1 MHKRRSHHK
10 SRNGCYSCKQKHV
23 KCDEQGPPC
32 TNCVLREAECK
43 YPTPEEL
50 EEARL
55 KKQAAASAARP
66 KPKTQKLV
74 RKLPPSG
81 SPPGLAPAA
90 PRLPSSPSQ
99 PPLSGEPLYDRRL
112 ELELMHQWTTKTW
125 MGFYG
130 IPEDQRYLQEE
141 LPRTAL
147 GEGYLLN
154 GILAIAATDLAHQ
167 TQGPASSK
175 YVSAALVFSNRA
187 SIQFRQQ
194 LSILSATN
202 NTHVLYHRGIIVEKR
217 NLSMLKSEIA
227 SDATGGLDS
236 HQIKIQRRFNTF
248 FDILL
253 ETYNILLTNIR
264 WTMNSPSEIR
274 AAVDRLLKDPLTLD
288 FIGFDTRLAMER
300 LTSVSQQ
307 IRTNFS
313 SRNAEDAAAAPHAS
327 PLGYLCAEVPMYRLI
342 IAQVKL
348 SFVAEALNLPQGFCL
363 SLVTTTGLEF
373 LNLVIAMDTMALFV
387 LLHVGV
393 VFYRMFRKE
402 EDHQAAGGCW
412 AMGSVAQ
419 ELIRELSRILEATPV
434 CQIPEG
440 REAIVWCQQQIGLL
454 PAPGAG
460 TLVIP
465 DVMFGEDLNQALE

>member
-66 KPKTQKLV
+66 KPKTHKLV
-74 RKLPPSG
+74 RKQPLSG
-81 SPPGLAPAA
+81 APPGLAPAV
-90 PRLPSSPSQ
+90 PQLLSGPSQ
-99 PPLSGEPLYDRRL
+99 PPVSGEPLYDRRL

-175 YVSAALVFSNRA
+175 YVSAALGFSNRA

-217 NLSMLKSEIA
+217 NLSNLMKSEIA
-227 SDATGGLDS
+227 SDAAGGLDG
-236 HQIKIQRRFNTF
+236 HQGKIQRRFNTF

-253 ETYNILLTNIR
+253 ATYNILLSNIQ
-264 WTMNSPSEIR
+264 WTMNNPSDIR

-307 IRTNFS
+307 IRTNFAS
-313 SRNAEDAAAAPHAS
+313 GNIDDAAVAPPPAP
-327 PLGYLCAEVPMYRLI
+327 PLGYLCSEVPMYRLI
-342 IAQVKL
+342 VAQVKL
-348 SFVAEALNLPQGFCL
+348 SFVVEALNLPQGFCL
-363 SLVTTTGLEF
+363 SLITTTGLEF
-373 LNLVIAMDTMALFV
+373 LNLVLAMDTMALFV
-387 LLHVGV
+387 LLHIGV

-402 EDHQAAGGCW
+402 DKAGR
-412 AMGSVAQ
+412 AMGSIAQ
-419 ELIRELSRILEATPV
+419 ELIKELSRILEATPV

-440 REAIVWCQQQIGLL
+440 REAIIWCQQQVGLL
-454 PAPGAG
+454 PMPGAG

-465 DVMFGEDLNQALE
+465 DVMFDPDSNHALG

>member
-1 MHKRRSHHK
+1 
-10 SRNGCYSCKQKHV
+10 
-23 KCDEQGPPC
+23 
-32 TNCVLREAECK
+32 
-43 YPTPEEL
+43 
-50 EEARL
+50 
-55 KKQAAASAARP
+55 
-66 KPKTQKLV
+66 
-74 RKLPPSG
+74 
-81 SPPGLAPAA
+81 
-90 PRLPSSPSQ
+90 
-99 PPLSGEPLYDRRL
+99 
-112 ELELMHQWTTKTW
+112 

-147 GEGYLLN
+147 GEDYLLN

-175 YVSAALVFSNRA
+175 YVSAALGFSNRA

-217 NLSMLKSEIA
+217 NLSMLKSELA
-227 SDATGGLDS
+227 LNAADGLDS
-236 HQIKIQRRFNTF
+236 HQSKMQQRFHTF

-253 ETYNILLTNIR
+253 ATYNILLTNIQ
-264 WTMNSPSEIR
+264 WTMNSPSDIR

-313 SRNAEDAAAAPHAS
+313 TSNTEDAAAPPAP

-342 IAQVKL
+342 IAHVKL
-348 SFVAEALNLPQGFCL
+348 SFVVEALNLPQGFCL

-387 LLHVGV
+387 LLHIGV
-393 VFYRMFRKE
+393 IFYRMFRKE
-402 EDHQAAGGCW
+402 DKAGW
-412 AMGSVAQ
+412 AMGNIAQ
-419 ELIRELSRILEATPV
+419 ELIKELSRILEATPV

-454 PAPGAG
+454 PTSGAG

-465 DVMFGEDLNQALE
+465 DVMFGGDLNQALE

>member
-1 MHKRRSHHK
+1 MK
-10 SRNGCYSCKQKHV
+10 S
-23 KCDEQGPPC
+23 
-32 TNCVLREAECK
+32 
-43 YPTPEEL
+43 
-50 EEARL
+50 
-55 KKQAAASAARP
+55 AAAAAARP
-66 KPKTQKLV
+66 KPKTHKLV
-74 RKLPPSG
+74 RKQPPPY
-81 SPPGLAPAA
+81 SPIGLAPAA
-90 PRLPSSPSQ
+90 PKLLSGPSQ
-99 PPLSGEPLYDRRL
+99 PAVSGELVYDRRL

-175 YVSAALVFSNRA
+175 YVSAALGYSNRA

-217 NLSMLKSEIA
+217 NLSMMKSEVA
-227 SDATGGLDS
+227 LDAAGGLDS
-236 HQIKIQRRFNTF
+236 DQSKLQRRFNTF

-253 ETYNILLTNIR
+253 TAYNILLTNMQ
-264 WTMNSPSEIR
+264 WTMNNPSEIR
-274 AAVDRLLKDPLTLD
+274 AAIDRLLKDPLTLD

-307 IRTNFS
+307 IRDHFS
-313 SRNAEDAAAAPHAS
+313 NSRTEDAAAPDAP

-348 SFVAEALNLPQGFCL
+348 SFVVEALNLPQGFCL

-393 VFYRMFRKE
+393 IFYRMFQKE
-402 EDHQAAGGCW
+402 DKSGW
-412 AMGSVAQ
+412 AMSNIAQ
-419 ELIRELSRILEATPV
+419 ELIKELSRILEATPV

-440 REAIVWCQQQIGLL
+440 REAIVWCQQQVGLL
-454 PAPGAG
+454 PTPGAG

-465 DVMFGEDLNQALE
+465 DVMFDQDLNQALE